1 MIPRQNKDIYVT
13 GLLCSLCGNGNVQ
26 AGELNRFEDPTIRAA
41 VSNPLPVDG
50 GQDAETIRDMKKRMQ
65 KELFIQNRMAS
76 QTDYETIVKQTP
88 GLMIDLVQV
97 IPGKEYGVMHRQN
110 RSENEVVV
118 VVKPWSDEKKPVL
131 KEQYRKAIEDYIE
144 PYRLINTKVSVESAR
159 YAGICVHGKIALE
172 QDSPK
177 TRKAVLERISREL
190 SYTERKHPFG
200 AVISYGQLFTAL
212 ENTEGVKK
220 VLELNLER
228 TGNAARK
235 NDRGDVLLDAD
246 ALGILEGT
254 DLEFC

>member
-1 MIPRQNKDIYVT
+1 MNKIKMTTPLVEMDGDEMTRVLWKMIKDE
-13 GLLCSLCGNGNVQ
+13 LLCPFVD
-26 AGELNRFEDPTIRAA
+26 LNTEYYDLGLEHR
-41 VSNPLPVDG
+41 N
-50 GQDAETIRDMKKRMQ
+50 ETD
-65 KELFIQNRMAS
+65 
-76 QTDYETIVKQTP
+76 D
-88 GLMIDLVQV
+88 
-97 IPGKEYGVMHRQN
+97 
-110 RSENEVVV
+110 
-118 VVKPWSDEKKPVL
+118 
-131 KEQYRKAIEDYIE
+131 
-144 PYRLINTKVSVESAR
+144 KVTVESAR

-200 AVISYGQLFTAL
+200 TVISYGQLFTAL

-246 ALGILEGT
+246 ALGILEET

>member
-1 MIPRQNKDIYVT
+1 
-13 GLLCSLCGNGNVQ
+13 
-26 AGELNRFEDPTIRAA
+26 
-41 VSNPLPVDG
+41 
-50 GQDAETIRDMKKRMQ
+50 MKKRMQ

-144 PYRLINTKVSVESAR
+144 PYRLINTKVTVESAR

-200 AVISYGQLFTAL
+200 TVISYGQLFTAL

-235 NDRGDVLLDAD
+235 NDRGDVLLEAD
-246 ALGILEGT
+246 ALGILEET

>member
-1 MIPRQNKDIYVT
+1 M
-13 GLLCSLCGNGNVQ
+13 
-26 AGELNRFEDPTIRAA
+26 
-41 VSNPLPVDG
+41 
-50 GQDAETIRDMKKRMQ
+50 
-65 KELFIQNRMAS
+65 
-76 QTDYETIVKQTP
+76 
-88 GLMIDLVQV
+88 
-97 IPGKEYGVMHRQN
+97 
-110 RSENEVVV
+110 VV

-144 PYRLINTKVSVESAR
+144 PYRLINTKVTVESAR

-200 AVISYGQLFTAL
+200 TVISYGQLFTAL

-246 ALGILEGT
+246 ALGILEET